1 MKPLVVYGIANCDTV
16 KKARQWL
23 DTHALPY
30 QFHDFKKLGVPDVE
44 LHAWFKAC
52 GWETLLNRRGST
64 WRQLDAAMQTAVV
77 DAESAA
83 SLMRA
88 QPSVIK
94 RPVVRW
100 PAGAITVGFDP
111 ESWSARLGG
120 SAG

>member
-1 MKPLVVYGIANCDTV
+1 MNPVKVYGIANCDTV

-30 QFHDFKKLGVPDVE
+30 QFHDFKKLGVRDAE
-44 LHAWFKAC
+44 LRAWFQAC
-52 GWETLLNRRGST
+52 GWEALLNRRGTT
-64 WRQLDAAMQTAVV
+64 WRQLDAAAQAAVV

-83 SLMRA
+83 ALMRA

-100 PAGAITVGFDP
+100 PAGAITVGFEP
-111 ESWSARLGG
+111 ESWSKRLNGPSG
-120 SAG
+120 

>member
-1 MKPLVVYGIANCDTV
+1 MNPVKVYGIANCDTV

-23 DTHALPY
+23 DAQALPCE
-30 QFHDFKKLGVPDVE
+30 FHDFKKLGVPDAE
-44 LHAWFKAC
+44 LQVWLKAC
-52 GWETLLNRRGST
+52 GWETLLNRRGTT
-64 WRQLDAAMQTAVV
+64 WRQLDEAAQAAVV

-83 SLMRA
+83 ALMRA

-111 ESWSARLGG
+111 ESWSAKKASRLG
-120 SAG
+120 